1 MKKDCKKIMR
11 KGYKKTGKTEQ
22 VSKQE
27 NRTAKKR
34 TERERERGEIKAST
48 R

>member
-1 MKKDCKKIMR
+1 MR

-34 TERERERGEIKAST
+34 TERERRDKSKYEINCRER
-48 R
+48 